1 MVDIKNYAVKKQ
13 KIKDVFFMINYCCMI
28 VNDAMLTD
36 IDTMMKTK
44 MTRSFALWTLTKAHI
59 LEIILLWVWLNDNTK
74 FGNFT

>member
-1 MVDIKNYAVKKQ
+1 
-13 KIKDVFFMINYCCMI
+13 MINYCCMI
-28 VNDAMLTD
+28 INDAMLTD

-59 LEIILLWVWLNDNTK
+59 LKIILLWVWLNGNTK

>member
-1 MVDIKNYAVKKQ
+1 
-13 KIKDVFFMINYCCMI
+13 MINNYCCMI

-44 MTRSFALWTLTKAHI
+44 MTRCFSLWTFTKAHFI
-59 LEIILLWVWLNDNTK
+59 KIIVLWVWLNGNTK